1 MANTTTSLA
10 PARAEKEPG
19 AGALVGTGRVRRRY
33 SVLTR
38 RDKIYLTLM
47 VGVPLTLEL
56 LLIWGP
62 TLASIGFSFTNWSG
76 IGPITAKNFVGF
88 KNYQFLFS
96 GYTLFWPAFTH
107 NLIWLAWLTFIATPV
122 GMFFAVLLDRE
133 LRGTRIYQSV
143 FFLPVVLSL
152 VVVGFIWELQY
163 TPTEG
168 FINNAFGLKG
178 DHQQQHQRSQSGR
191 IRLRHR
197 RHPAADLAGA
207 HRRLPFA
214 RDEDALMSTLVAT
227 ASRTVRMAPRRRLR
241 PARAI
246 LHAFLIAMVVLWL
259 FPLFWA
265 VYSSLRPISDTIQR
279 GYVSWPS
286 SLSLANYQTVWT
298 EAEIPYYYIN
308 TLVIVV
314 PGVILTLLLASM
326 VAFCCTQFSWRFN
339 LIVLMLFT
347 AGNLLPPQVIIVPLY
362 WIYLNTPI
370 AMLGSI
376 DIGQFSFAVFSDN
389 NLLYDQYVGIILI
402 HVVFQTGFATFV
414 LSNYMKTITKEITES
429 ALVDGANVLRIWW
442 SVILPLCRPALAA
455 MATLLFTFMYNDFFW
470 ALILLSHGNKRPITT
485 ALNNLQGEFFVNNNL
500 IAAGALLACIPP
512 ILVYILLQK
521 HFVAGL
527 TLGST
532 KG

>member
-1 MANTTTSLA
+1 VTQNYQLLPSTMPAIF
-10 PARAEKEPG
+10 PARAAKPN
-19 AGALVGTGRVRRRY
+19 RRR
-33 SVLTR
+33 
-38 RDKIYLTLM
+38 I
-47 VGVPLTLEL
+47 
-56 LLIWGP
+56 
-62 TLASIGFSFTNWSG
+62 
-76 IGPITAKNFVGF
+76 
-88 KNYQFLFS
+88 
-96 GYTLFWPAFTH
+96 
-107 NLIWLAWLTFIATPV
+107 
-122 GMFFAVLLDRE
+122 
-133 LRGTRIYQSV
+133 
-143 FFLPVVLSL
+143 
-152 VVVGFIWELQY
+152 
-163 TPTEG
+163 
-168 FINNAFGLKG
+168 
-178 DHQQQHQRSQSGR
+178 
-191 IRLRHR
+191 
-197 RHPAADLAGA
+197 
-207 HRRLPFA
+207 
-214 RDEDALMSTLVAT
+214 
-227 ASRTVRMAPRRRLR
+227 R
-241 PARAI
+241 PARVGLQI
-246 LHAFLIAMVVLWL
+246 FLGAMVVLWL

-265 VYSSLRPISDTIQR
+265 IYSSLRPYSDTVLH

-286 SLSLANYQTVWT
+286 NGLSFVNYQNVWT
-298 EAEIPYYYIN
+298 QADIPYFYLN

-326 VAFCCTQFSWRFN
+326 VAFCCTQFSWKFN

-362 WIYLNTPI
+362 WVYLNTPI

-376 DIGQFSFAVFSDN
+376 DIGRFSFALFSDN
-389 NLLYDQYVGIILI
+389 NLLYDQYIGIILI

-470 ALILLSHGNKRPITT
+470 ALVLLKSGDKRPITS
-485 ALNNLQGEFFVNNNL
+485 ALNNLAGEFLINNNL

-512 ILVYILLQK
+512 IIVFILLQK